1 MLDKMLPNELGGDPT
16 NFIGNLLLKYPKGIE
31 ALLGYIYKPGSQ
43 RVRSVVTRN
52 KCARLVAMAVLAAE
66 KDSLEEA
73 RKINSNVP
81 EVEQDEV
88 GLTRMLSE
96 GSQLCEQLE
105 NMVSF
110 LVTTEAA
117 KKKTAASLNP
127 GEQLCALAVK
137 CAPVSQ
143 GVALWAREITKSSD
157 FVISASYPTISISIM
172 SLIRIVY
179 LHHPITRDDTYR
191 VAFEFLKHNNSEIA
205 YQTSNT
211 IKEQSL
217 RLLIFL
223 CVRGEAS
230 IVLEKLTHLLKDTS
244 KTHLDASL
252 IRYFVSGLLEVASP
266 PFSIPFIR
274 SLIDLLKTPACADAV
289 KASYFDEASK
299 KRLNTVFDYMKKR
312 IDGGHPLAKQDVS
325 HIKSVISFYG
335 V

>member
-1 MLDKMLPNELGGDPT
+1 
-16 NFIGNLLLKYPKGIE
+16 
-31 ALLGYIYKPGSQ
+31 
-43 RVRSVVTRN
+43 
-52 KCARLVAMAVLAAE
+52 MAVLAAE

-73 RKINSNVP
+73 RKINSNIP
-81 EVEQDEV
+81 EAEQDKV

-96 GSQLCEQLE
+96 GSQLCKQLE

-110 LVTTEAA
+110 LVTTEVA
-117 KKKTAASLNP
+117 KKRTAASLNP

-143 GVALWAREITKSSD
+143 GIALWAREITKSSD

-172 SLIRIVY
+172 SLIHIVY
-179 LHHPITRDDTYR
+179 LHHPITRDNTYH

-205 YQTSNT
+205 YQMSNT

-217 RLLIFL
+217 RRHIFL
-223 CVRGEAS
+223 CVRGKAS
-230 IVLEKLTHLLKDTS
+230 IVLEKMTYLLKDTS

-252 IRYFVSGLLEVASP
+252 IRYFVSGLVEVASPPFSIPFIRSLGLLEVPSP

-299 KRLNTVFDYMKKR
+299 KRLNTVFDYMKKS
-312 IDGGHPLAKQDVS
+312 IDGGHPFAKQYVS
-325 HIKSVISFYG
+325 HIKSVISFYR